1 MTITSSDLPGIL
13 SALHD
18 TSSDLDKLDQ
28 TILDD
33 NIDRKYSGAEA
44 AYLKLD
50 EVSFVATMRCLV
62 ILNLGFSDWLIGN
75 NIHDTVDA
83 WISIRKINA
92 ANEKKDELLT
102 AIYGGKGEGKGYG
115 QPDDPDHLLRFPPG
129 QGNFASLGKDDQEF
143 VNGLRAKASTDHS
156 LLRVMLACARR
167 GIDYRYVTENTVWT
181 WKV

>member
-50 EVSFVATMRCLV
+50 EVSFVATMKCLV
-62 ILNLGFSDWLIGN
+62 ILGLGFSDWLIGN
-75 NIHDTVDA
+75 NIHDTIKA
-83 WISIRKINA
+83 WIKVRKISA
-92 ANEKKDELLT
+92 KVTKQSQLEKE
-102 AIYGGKGEGKGYG
+102 IYGQGRGHGYG
-115 QPDDPDHLLRFPPG
+115 QPDDPDHLLKFPPG
-129 QGNFASLGKDDQEF
+129 QGAFALLSRGDQKL
-143 VNGLRAKASTDHS
+143 VNDLRAKASVDHS
-156 LLRVMLACARR
+156 LLKVMVTCARH
-167 GIDYRYVTENTVWT
+167 GIDYRYVTSGMGSWHA
-181 WKV
+181 